1 MGDDHPDRDNSVHT
15 VEDLGRL
22 IRARRKALRVDQAE
36 LAGFAGAGVRFLSEL
51 ERGKATARIG
61 KILAVLDALGLEI
74 AIRPKRGGTDGR

>member
-1 MGDDHPDRDNSVHT
+1 MGDDHPDRDNSVHSA
-15 VEDLGRL
+15 EDLGRL

-36 LAGFAGAGVRFLSEL
+36 LAGFAGSGVRFLSEL

-74 AIRPKRGGTDGR
+74 AIRPKRGDADER